1 MAINEEGRQLAI
13 AAELEEAARSL
24 AHSTRDVP
32 VPSDSYALLGE
43 LRATIDSLE
52 EICRRLSA
60 WHNKVV
66 DGVHYAGE
74 DDRGDGA
81 TGTVTA
87 AAELETA
94 AGALNVASNALARA
108 HSANGVVRWYDS
120 PR

>member
-32 VPSDSYALLGE
+32 VPSNSYAMLGE

-60 WHNKVV
+60 WHTKVE

-94 AGALNVASNALARA
+94 AAALNTASSALARA
-108 HSANGVVRWYDS
+108 HSANGVVR
-120 PR
+120 

>member
-1 MAINEEGRQLAI
+1 MAINDEGRQLAI

-32 VPSDSYALLGE
+32 VPADSYAMLGE

-52 EICRRLSA
+52 EVCRRLGA
-60 WHNKVV
+60 WHTRVV

-81 TGTVTA
+81 TGTVADRKSTR
-87 AAELETA
+87 
-94 AGALNVASNALARA
+94 LNSSHVAISYAVFCLKKKR
-108 HSANGVVRWYDS
+108 H
-120 PR
+120 